1 MKILVVSDSH
11 DNTKMLDKI
20 IGSQTKAEV
29 VLFLG
34 DGISDLDYVKLKY
47 PQKMFISVRGNND
60 WLCDCPINEVREIE
74 GKRIFLTHG
83 HRYNVRYGIDTIAQI
98 GNINSAD
105 IVLYG
110 HTHEQKYV
118 FYQGM
123 HIMCPGAVMNYPG
136 EYGVIDIQ
144 NGQVLVNTAVYKYS
158 GLR

>member
-11 DNTKMLDKI
+11 DNTAALERI
-20 IGSQTKAEV
+20 IKSQTKAEV

-34 DGISDLDYVKLKY
+34 DGISDLDHVKYKY

-60 WLCDCPINEVREIE
+60 WSCDSPMNEIREIE
-74 GKRIFLTHG
+74 GKRIFMTHG
-83 HRYNVRYGIDTIAQI
+83 HRYNVKYGL
-98 GNINSAD
+98 GKCNSAD

-144 NGQVLVNTAVYKYS
+144 KGQVLINTAVYKS